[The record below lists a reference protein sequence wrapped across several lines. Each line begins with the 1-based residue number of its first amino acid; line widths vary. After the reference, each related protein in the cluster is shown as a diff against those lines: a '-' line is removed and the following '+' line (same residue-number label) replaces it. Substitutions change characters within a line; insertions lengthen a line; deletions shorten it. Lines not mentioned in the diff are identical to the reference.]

1 MKHVIIGMAGHVDHG
16 KTELVKALTGVDTD
30 RLAEEKTRGITIDL
44 GFARLDFPDGSC
56 ASIVDVPGHERF
68 IKNMLAGAGG
78 VDLAML
84 VVAADEG
91 FMPQTV
97 EHLDILQLLGVKDG
111 LIVLTKTDLV
121 DEDWLNMLEEDVKSR
136 VKGTFLEDSPILRTS
151 VRTGEGVEALREAL
165 HDLTLHAEEKSARTP
180 FRLPID
186 RVFSVDGFGTIV
198 TGTLIAGHI
207 AVGDEAQ
214 LMPLGNQ
221 CRVRNLQ
228 VHGRDV
234 SAVYAGQRA
243 AVNLAGIKKESISR
257 SDVLCRT
264 DSMQPSLMLDV
275 KLQNLPDSKRIIE
288 SGSRLHLYHGA
299 AVRLAKAV
307 LLDRDALRPGESCY
321 AQLRLS
327 EALAARQGD
336 RFVVRFYSPLETVGG
351 GVILDEQPYRH
362 KRNDAR
368 VIASLAVRESGSDEA
383 KLVQAVGERGADGM
397 TLADLAACFDEP
409 EEKLVEMLA
418 VLCARGKLVEI
429 APSRY
434 LTSSTLDRLWIDCET
449 ILTKYHREHPLH
461 AGMRLAEARQR
472 LLRGKAREN
481 ADAIL
486 TCFAREGKLT
496 LTAEHCALADFSVH
510 LTKRQSAIRE
520 ELLRTCRAAG
530 IHLL

>member
-1 MKHVIIGMAGHVDHG
+1 MKRAIIGTAGHVDHG
-16 KTELVKALTGVDTD
+16 KTELIKALTGVDTD
-30 RLAEEKTRGITIDL
+30 RLAEEKKRGITIDL

-97 EHLDILQLLGVKDG
+97 EHLDILQLLGVKGG

-136 VKGTFLEDSPILRTS
+136 VRGTFLEDKPILRTS

-198 TGTLIAGHI
+198 TGTLIDGHI

-257 SDVLCRT
+257 GDVLCRT

-288 SGSRLHLYHGA
+288 SGSRLHIYHGA
-299 AVRLAKAV
+299 AVRK
-307 LLDRDALRPGESCY
+307 GG
-321 AQLRLS
+321 
-327 EALAARQGD
+327 AAGPR
-336 RFVVRFYSPLETVGG
+336 R
-351 GVILDEQPYRH
+351 
-362 KRNDAR
+362 A
-368 VIASLAVRESGSDEA
+368 ASGR
-383 KLVQAVGERGADGM
+383 
-397 TLADLAACFDEP
+397 
-409 EEKLVEMLA
+409 
-418 VLCARGKLVEI
+418 
-429 APSRY
+429 
-434 LTSSTLDRLWIDCET
+434 
-449 ILTKYHREHPLH
+449 
-461 AGMRLAEARQR
+461 
-472 LLRGKAREN
+472 
-481 ADAIL
+481 
-486 TCFAREGKLT
+486 
-496 LTAEHCALADFSVH
+496 
-510 LTKRQSAIRE
+510 
-520 ELLRTCRAAG
+520 ELLCPTAAERSARRAAG
-530 IHLL
+530 RPLCGALLFAARDCWRRDDPGRASVPAQAIRRARDRLARRARERIGRGEARAGRRRARRGWHDACGPCRVLR

>member
-30 RLAEEKTRGITIDL
+30 RLAEEKKRGITIDL

-136 VKGTFLEDSPILRTS
+136 VKGTFLEDKPILRTS

-165 HDLTLHAEEKSARTP
+165 HVLTLHAEEKSARTP

-198 TGTLIAGHI
+198 TGTLIDGHI
-207 AVGDEAQ
+207 
-214 LMPLGNQ
+214 
-221 CRVRNLQ
+221 
-228 VHGRDV
+228 
-234 SAVYAGQRA
+234 
-243 AVNLAGIKKESISR
+243 
-257 SDVLCRT
+257 
-264 DSMQPSLMLDV
+264 
-275 KLQNLPDSKRIIE
+275 
-288 SGSRLHLYHGA
+288 
-299 AVRLAKAV
+299 
-307 LLDRDALRPGESCY
+307 
-321 AQLRLS
+321 
-327 EALAARQGD
+327 
-336 RFVVRFYSPLETVGG
+336 
-351 GVILDEQPYRH
+351 
-362 KRNDAR
+362 
-368 VIASLAVRESGSDEA
+368 
-383 KLVQAVGERGADGM
+383 AVGERGADGM

-434 LTSSTLDRLWIDCET
+434 LTSSTLDRLWTDCET
-449 ILTKYHREHPLH
+449 MLTKYHREHPLH

-486 TCFAREGKLT
+486 ACFAREGKLT

-530 IHLL
+530 ILGKKQDALCALFDKKDRVECAHVLESLLSTGELVLLAPELCVEKSVLDAVDARVKAWFETHDTLTLGEFRDALGTSRDHALLVLEYYDRRGILRREGDVRRPGAQFGEIEK